1 MVTNDEEWIDV
12 IELVQKNHKADT
24 KTVITENP
32 GKRGDAEFHCCNNI
46 LFKMFGFLSFF
57 FFLFFQKM
65 FKAFKKQENLTHIHE
80 EDNRNCP

>member
-57 FFLFFQKM
+57 FSLFSKNVQGM
-65 FKAFKKQENLTHIHE
+65 QEARKS
-80 EDNRNCP
+80 DPYP